1 MIDYFLEGRLWRV
14 SILVNRCG
22 VDLIGEYPQISTLK
36 GEYNEFAA
44 TCGQAYKVFLQ

>member
-1 MIDYFLEGRLWRV
+1 MIDYLVEARLLWANV
-14 SILVNRCG
+14 LIMRCG